1 MQMGQSPSTVK
12 PERTPLAAAITVAK
26 IWKSPRNRR
35 VHARVDLSE
44 HKGHLL
50 VNIRLWETG
59 SDGIDR
65 PTVKGIALAIRKLP
79 ELARALA
86 KAETKARELGLLEV
100 HQDGT
105 SEPSEA
111 AE

>member
-1 MQMGQSPSTVK
+1 
-12 PERTPLAAAITVAK
+12 L
-26 IWKSPRNRR
+26 R
-35 VHARVDLSE
+35 VELGE

-50 VNIRLWETG
+50 ISVRLWETG

-65 PTVKGIALAIRKLP
+65 PSVRGVSLGIRKLP

-86 KAETKARELGLLEV
+86 KAESRARELGLLEA
-100 HQDGT
+100 QDGAREP

-111 AE
+111 AQ